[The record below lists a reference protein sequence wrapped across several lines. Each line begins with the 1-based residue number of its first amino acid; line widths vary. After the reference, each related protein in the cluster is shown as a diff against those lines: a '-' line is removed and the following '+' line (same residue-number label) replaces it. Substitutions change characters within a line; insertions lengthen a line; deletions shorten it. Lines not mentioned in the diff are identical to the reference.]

1 MLSVALGL
9 TAVGVLVGRS
19 GAEPTKVAERG
30 TPAVPAVEP
39 GETPK
44 PEDTKPLPKPGDRA
58 LLTVKVCPIAVMME
72 YGDYTTYQAA
82 LCDPGFV
89 GYASFDS
96 INGLT
101 LGGCGTNNPHCV
113 NGGNVL
119 HAVGGDFLSAG
130 LATAGLTTRL
140 PADTSPK
147 FADNV
152 ELLDSQDA
160 WIPIPSATPRAPMHV
175 KLLLIKLLPKDSQ
188 VHQPRIF
195 GLGYEVATTG
205 KPPSMSI
212 DSREITPIAAHAL
225 NLKLGSVNYRV
236 LTHRDTPAIR

>member
-1 MLSVALGL
+1 MSVALGL
-9 TAVGVLVGRS
+9 TAVGVLVARS
-19 GAEPTKVAERG
+19 GAEPTKASDRG

-39 GETPK
+39 GEAPK
-44 PEDTKPLPKPGDRA
+44 PDDAKPLPKPGNRA
-58 LLTVKVCPIAVMME
+58 LLTIKACPIAVLME

-82 LCDPGFV
+82 LCDPDFV
-89 GYASFDS
+89 GYASLDS

-113 NGGNVL
+113 NAGNVL
-119 HAVGGDFLSAG
+119 HSVGGDFVSAG
-130 LATAGLTTRL
+130 LATAGLTNRL
-140 PADTSPK
+140 SADTSPK

-160 WIPIPSATPRAPMHV
+160 WIAIPSAIPRAPMHI
-175 KLLLIKLLPKDSQ
+175 KLLLVKVLPKDSQ
-188 VHQPRIF
+188 VHKPRIF

-205 KPPSMSI
+205 TPPSMSI
-212 DSREITPIAAHAL
+212 DPREITPIAAHAL